1 MEKWWSDGAKAFF
14 LEYPTHPY
22 TPAFGLSD
30 TYLSQ
35 DDFRKKVAV
44 ERSFHNG
51 YAVFHR
57 FCNFSC
63 HVLRPADCTVTTRD
77 QTGIHTTWN
86 KYSVG

>member
-35 DDFRKKVAV
+35 DDFRKKFAV

-51 YAVFHR
+51 YAVTKANYYEPVIRHEESK
-57 FCNFSC
+57 NP
-63 HVLRPADCTVTTRD
+63 VDP
-77 QTGIHTTWN
+77 
-86 KYSVG
+86 